1 MYEWRK
7 MTDEERA
14 EVLRL
19 RKGRKLPWHSPPRVK
34 YSGFVSIIFTASC
47 YEHFPIIGVSPER
60 MRECEEELFE
70 ICQKTTSK
78 LYAWCI
84 LPNHYHLLFRTE
96 KLEELKAK
104 VGKFHGRTA
113 RSWNLEDNRIGRK
126 VWCNF
131 FDRKIK
137 SKRHLWASINYIHN
151 NPVHHGYTNKW
162 QDWAFSSANSYLESV
177 GREEAIR
184 IWKEYP
190 VLDYGKD
197 WDIY

>member
-14 EVLRL
+14 EVLRQ

-113 RSWNLEDNRIGRK
+113 RRWNLEDN
-126 VWCNF
+126 
-131 FDRKIK
+131 RKIK